1 MHEERDSC
9 IVRSSRRM
17 KTKSANMNGSTSGRP
32 IISQSRSLYAPTV
45 ERGKKYHCS
54 RETHFVPHVS
64 VQKSYKEKHH
74 FFNNYRTKG
83 GRFMVSAFI
92 LAKMESG
99 KEQEVFSRIGEMS
112 DIKQATVTYGLY
124 DLLIGV
130 DFDKIEDLDGFVFNV
145 LRRIPGIKE
154 TVTMIAVRSI
164 S

>member
-1 MHEERDSC
+1 
-9 IVRSSRRM
+9 
-17 KTKSANMNGSTSGRP
+17 
-32 IISQSRSLYAPTV
+32 
-45 ERGKKYHCS
+45 
-54 RETHFVPHVS
+54 
-64 VQKSYKEKHH
+64 
-74 FFNNYRTKG
+74 
-83 GRFMVSAFI
+83 MVSAFI